1 MLKRCGFA
9 ISLLL
14 AGAAVFA
21 APPAAVPAAATAVP
35 DEKTLEFLADWQ
47 GADGQFVDPMTFA
60 TVNPAKTPA
69 KRPAARK
76 TPVSSSRN
84 APPSAATAKAGA

>member
-1 MLKRCGFA
+1 MLKRCGLV

-14 AGAAVFA
+14 AGAAALA
-21 APPAAVPAAATAVP
+21 APPVAVPAAATAVP

-69 KRPAARK
+69 KRPLSRK
-76 TPVSSSRN
+76 PPLPGSRS
-84 APPSAATAKAGA
+84 APPAAATAKAGA